1 MRSWAQRCVEC
12 QGKERRI
19 CYIQK
24 WMAAAAAL
32 LCLWGAD
39 ASVESFRP
47 WPVTPMAAPAAP
59 EAVPVDIQ
67 AQALRALMALEQRL
81 NQVILDEAYDVE
93 TFEAV
98 LSEAARCRELVWLSG
113 TADVVWQAVPAA
125 TRRALGWRK
134 ARQMR
139 ARAAEGVVS
148 RSSAARVP
156 RGAV

>member
-1 MRSWAQRCVEC
+1 
-12 QGKERRI
+12 
-19 CYIQK
+19 
-24 WMAAAAAL
+24 
-32 LCLWGAD
+32 
-39 ASVESFRP
+39 
-47 WPVTPMAAPAAP
+47 MAAPAAP

-93 TFEAV
+93 TFEVV

-148 RSSAARVP
+148 RGSAARVP